1 MSESLRER
9 KAREREV
16 LERARK
22 EILKTFREI
31 REELAK
37 PKPKP
42 PKPK

>member
-1 MSESLRER
+1 MSGRLKRSRER
-9 KAREREV
+9 KLLEEARE
-16 LERARK
+16 